1 MLFYIAK
8 IARNLYS
15 LSEIIIIIVMKKLM
29 MLIALLT
36 VAGSVSGQNT
46 GGDWVQRQDREKIT
60 VDPNGQDI
68 TIDRNTYNWVPFD
81 DVVGYSVYGSRY
93 RKAKAS
99 KGWGKFLSCVVAPA
113 SGVLLVY
120 GIDEGGVFP
129 AVVGGAALAG
139 SLGAGIPLW
148 VKGRRELDW
157 MLDDYAERFGP
168 KPYAASVSVGPTRNG
183 VGLALNF

>member
-1 MLFYIAK
+1 
-8 IARNLYS
+8 
-15 LSEIIIIIVMKKLM
+15 MKRIL
-29 MLIALLT
+29 LLT
-36 VAGSVSGQNT
+36 VFLALTGSLFAQNVPSGLP
-46 GGDWVQRQDREKIT
+46 QRQERDKISI
-60 VDPNGQDI
+60 DPSGKDI
-68 TIDRNTYNWVPFD
+68 TINRNSYTWKPFD

-99 KGWGKFLSCVVAPA
+99 KGWGIFLSCVVAPA

-120 GIDEGGVFP
+120 GIDEGVVFP

-157 MLDDYAERFGP
+157 MLDDYVRRYAP
-168 KPYAASVSVGPTRNG
+168 KPRAANVSIGSTPNG
-183 VGLALNF
+183 LGLALRF

>member
-46 GGDWVQRQDREKIT
+46 GGDWVQRQDRERIT

-81 DVVGYSVYGSRY
+81 DGEYS
-93 RKAKAS
+93 
-99 KGWGKFLSCVVAPA
+99 
-113 SGVLLVY
+113 
-120 GIDEGGVFP
+120 FP
-129 AVVGGAALAG
+129 A
-139 SLGAGIPLW
+139 
-148 VKGRRELDW
+148 
-157 MLDDYAERFGP
+157 
-168 KPYAASVSVGPTRNG
+168 
-183 VGLALNF
+183 